1 MSEEILI
8 NVTPRETRVALVENG
23 MLQEVHVERAS
34 RRGYVGNIYKGKV
47 SRVMPGMQ
55 AAFVEIGLDRAAFL
69 HASDIVRPTAPL
81 PEDGGEAP
89 PGAPLP
95 TPPINEL
102 LRDGQEI
109 IVQVVKDPIGTK
121 GARLTTH
128 LSIPSRYLVLL
139 PYSKVLGV
147 SVRIED
153 ESERQRL
160 KELLV
165 ELTSGQAEPAAND
178 PAPPAARHGV
188 PEPPEVA
195 LLPPP
200 RALAAGLTPRP
211 LVAALSAAARGDP
224 EVGWPQAGPPPI
236 TNPAN
241 AQPRLAGL
249 AQPAA
254 PLAAPGSAAA
264 PALRPV
270 PAPVDRFGYIVRT
283 NAEGQPREALAEDI
297 AYLGRLWSVVQ
308 ENIARASVGERVYED
323 LNLPLRALRDLMRP
337 SVESVRIDSRETL
350 ERALDF
356 VRRFMPEL
364 VDRVEHYPGE
374 RPIFDLYGVEDEIQK
389 ALRKEVPLK
398 SGGHLVIDQTE
409 AMTTIDVNTGAFL
422 GSRNLEETVFRTNL
436 EAAQAAAR
444 QLRLR
449 NLGGIVI
456 VDFIDMADEEHRRQ
470 VLRQLHKAMARDRAK
485 ATVYDMS
492 ALGLVEMTRKRTTES
507 LARQLCEPCPTC
519 SGRGILKTAETVTYE
534 IFREITRAV
543 RQFEAKQLLVLAAP
557 QVVNRILEE
566 DSAAVAELEEF
577 IGKTIRFQ
585 PEEHYS
591 QEQYDVVLL

>member
-23 MLQEVHVERAS
+23 MLQEVQVERAS

-55 AAFVEIGLDRAAFL
+55 AAFVEIGLERAAFL
-69 HASDIVRPTAPL
+69 HASDIVRLPAPL
-81 PEDGGEAP
+81 IGDNGEAA
-89 PGAPLP
+89 APAP
-95 TPPINEL
+95 TPPIGEL
-102 LRDGQEI
+102 VRDGQEI
-109 IVQVVKDPIGTK
+109 VVQVVKDPIGTK

-128 LSIPSRYLVLL
+128 LSIPSRHLVLL

-153 ESERQRL
+153 EAERARL
-160 KELLV
+160 KEMLA
-165 ELTSGQAEPAAND
+165 ELTASAPD
-178 PAPPAARHGV
+178 PVPGSQPPA
-188 PEPPEVA
+188 
-195 LLPPP
+195 L
-200 RALAAGLTPRP
+200 
-211 LVAALSAAARGDP
+211 
-224 EVGWPQAGPPPI
+224 
-236 TNPAN
+236 N
-241 AQPRLAGL
+241 A
-249 AQPAA
+249 
-254 PLAAPGSAAA
+254 
-264 PALRPV
+264 
-270 PAPVDRFGYIVRT
+270 RFGYIVRT
-283 NAEGQPREALAEDI
+283 NAEGESREALAEDVD
-297 AYLGRLWSVVQ
+297 YLGRLWTAVQ
-308 ENIARASVGERVYED
+308 RDIETAKVGRCIYED

-337 SVESVRIDSRETL
+337 SIEKVRVDSRETY
-350 ERALDF
+350 ERASRF
-356 VRRFMPEL
+356 AQQFMPEL
-364 VDRVEHYPGE
+364 AERVEHYPGE
-374 RPIFDLYGVEDEIQK
+374 RPIFDLNGVEDEIQK

-398 SGGHLVIDQTE
+398 SGGYLIVDQTE

-436 EAAQAAAR
+436 EAAQAVAR

-449 NLGGIVI
+449 NLGGII
-456 VDFIDMADEEHRRQ
+456 IIDFIDMTDAEHQRQ
-470 VLRQLHKAMARDRAK
+470 VLRQLQKSMARDPAK

-492 ALGLVEMTRKRTTES
+492 PLGLVEMTRKRTTES
-507 LARQLCEPCPTC
+507 LERQLCEPCPAC
-519 SGRGILKTAETVTYE
+519 SGRGSLKTAETVTYE

-557 QVVNRILEE
+557 KVVNRILEE

-591 QEQYDVVLL
+591 QEQYDVVVL